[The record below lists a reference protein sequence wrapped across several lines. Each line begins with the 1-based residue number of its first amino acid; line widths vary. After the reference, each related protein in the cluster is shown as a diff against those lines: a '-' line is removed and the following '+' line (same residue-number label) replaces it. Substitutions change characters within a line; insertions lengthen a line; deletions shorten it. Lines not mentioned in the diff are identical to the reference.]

1 MGSGRPSLSLLSSEW
16 VGSKTL
22 LKQDHR
28 RSEIYPGGGISQL
41 TESGQGCRPLSLF
54 PVPYLSFRILES
66 PTRVLPEGSFGERFY
81 NYGPEHAC
89 RSEYGQKKHIVS
101 QVLL

>member
-1 MGSGRPSLSLLSSEW
+1 MEAHTSLTGAWLTGVGWLTGGMYWFIGLMGSGRPSLSLLSSEW

-41 TESGQGCRPLSLF
+41 TESGQGC
-54 PVPYLSFRILES
+54 
-66 PTRVLPEGSFGERFY
+66 
-81 NYGPEHAC
+81 
-89 RSEYGQKKHIVS
+89 
-101 QVLL
+101 